1 MRILVR
7 EKQFSA
13 LNTVRTFFYQQVLT
27 RIVFLIFLF
36 LHISLP
42 GLRGFDNAIRI
53 GQTCYFHAIFFNE
66 SRLSWCPVALF
77 LTMLRIPVVFEK
89 CVYMREKE
97 HFEV

>member
-13 LNTVRTFFYQQVLT
+13 LNTVRAFFYQQVST

-53 GQTCYFHAIFFNE
+53 GQTCNFHAIFFNE
-66 SRLSWCPVALF
+66 SRLSWCPVALS